1 MAMGSR
7 RGWWRGPRA
16 RWGLLAATVALAAG
30 VWFWPSRGLQK
41 PAFQPPSASGSSQ
54 SPAAKRLRAGAAGAN
69 VIIILTD
76 AAAARHFTSFGHQ
89 RDTTPNMGRFHEQSV
104 LFTEAYSTAASTK
117 PSVTSL
123 FTGEFPDT
131 HGTLSVV
138 SRFTPDAATLSECLG
153 KAGYTT
159 AAITASPSVA
169 ASFGFS
175 RGFDHFHEVF
185 RDAGLEAA
193 GHEPRA
199 TGGQVVDGALVLKSA
214 VEWLKAHKDERL
226 FAYLHFREP
235 HAPYVAPDPFMARFA
250 SNTGRRGSEPFYDA
264 SLAYVDSLVGKLLRE
279 METAGLLDKSVV
291 ILMADHG
298 EAFGE
303 HGRSGHGATPYTE
316 MAHIPLAFHLPAR
329 SQAAA
334 RRRSELF
341 STADVMPTLLDLLQI
356 PPPPTMQGRSRL
368 ALLAGEDET
377 TPAFAVTR
385 ALGEDLTGG
394 KRDFGQVSY
403 ALRVPRYTLIL
414 AKQGKQVELYDRN
427 ADPAEQ
433 RNIARDRPDL
443 VKQLQAQFAAWADTQ
458 RGRPVVLPGGRL
470 YAVGGKES
478 DMDDTTRRQ
487 LKSLGYLK

>member
-7 RGWWRGPRA
+7 DRWWRSPWA
-16 RWGLLAATVALAAG
+16 RWGLLAVTIAAAAG
-30 VWFWPSRGLQK
+30 IWFWPSRGLQK
-41 PAFQPPSASGSSQ
+41 PAFQPPSASGFSQ

-76 AAAARHFTSFGHQ
+76 AAAARHFTSFGHR

-153 KAGYTT
+153 KAGYVT

-169 ASFGFS
+169 ASFGFD
-175 RGFDHFHEVF
+175 RGFKHFHEVF

-199 TGGQVVDGALVLKSA
+199 TGGQVVDGALVLRSA
-214 VEWLKAHKDERL
+214 VDWLKAHKDERL

-235 HAPYVAPDPFMARFA
+235 HAPYLPPGPFLERFA
-250 SNTGRRGSEPFYDA
+250 EGRARRGSEPYYDA
-264 SLAYVDSLVGKLLRE
+264 NLAYVDSLIGKLLKE
-279 METAGLLDKSVV
+279 LDAAGLLDKSVV

-303 HGRSGHGATPYTE
+303 HGRSGHSSTPYTE
-316 MAHIPLAFHLPAR
+316 MAHIPLAFHLPTR
-329 SQAAA
+329 SQAVPQ
-334 RRRSELF
+334 RRSELF
-341 STADVMPTLLDLLQI
+341 STADIMPTLLDLLQI
-356 PPPPTMQGRSRL
+356 PPPATMQGRSRL

-377 TPAFAVTR
+377 APAFAVTR

-394 KRDFGQVSY
+394 KRDFGQISM
-403 ALRVPRYTLIL
+403 P
-414 AKQGKQVELYDRN
+414 
-427 ADPAEQ
+427 
-433 RNIARDRPDL
+433 
-443 VKQLQAQFAAWADTQ
+443 
-458 RGRPVVLPGGRL
+458 
-470 YAVGGKES
+470 
-478 DMDDTTRRQ
+478 
-487 LKSLGYLK
+487 